1 MTHSG
6 PLDTVSRAGM
16 DMPPAWVRPIVQ
28 SESRGVELNVV
39 IPDLLISQ
47 KDKEAR
53 DCNEISIKTL
63 GTQSLGELPWLVI
76 HIDLS
81 GKSGMLRTHKF
92 LHLWYLSG
100 LNICM
105 FSFGWS

>member
-1 MTHSG
+1 M
-6 PLDTVSRAGM
+6 
-16 DMPPAWVRPIVQ
+16 
-28 SESRGVELNVV
+28 
-39 IPDLLISQ
+39 PDLLISR

-81 GKSGMLRTHKF
+81 GKSGMLRTQKF
-92 LHLWYLSG
+92 LHLWYPLRPQYMHVFIWVV
-100 LNICM
+100 LIYILYIRTVI
-105 FSFGWS
+105 F